1 MEYKGFTS
9 KAMTNEERNVHV
21 YTHKTH
27 LIVFSKLPLSKLL
40 QVRALVRA
48 LTKLFRRVHI

>member
-1 MEYKGFTS
+1 MEYKGFIS

-21 YTHKTH
+21 NAHKTH

-40 QVRALVRA
+40 QVQALVRA
-48 LTKLFRRVHI
+48 LRKLFRRVNI